1 MTPRAAYTQREMAR
15 DIDPGLF
22 VPIRP
27 EPLGIPERAPEP
39 SVSPETAERE
49 PSAAAPGSAPTFS
62 AAEKRI
68 RHRRNKANQ
77 DETPAGRLN
86 PHAAVGHASRQLR
99 SSGHYHAPLTVEE
112 QVRMAS
118 TLSSQ
123 FFEMARIDDDPAR
136 HLRANDVKHWATAW
150 AIVTDKLAL
159 LQGRP
164 TQIVALHETA
174 RPSLRTLGLKLASAT
189 VDASETTGGI
199 SA

>member
-1 MTPRAAYTQREMAR
+1 M
-15 DIDPGLF
+15 
-22 VPIRP
+22 V
-27 EPLGIPERAPEP
+27 
-39 SVSPETAERE
+39 
-49 PSAAAPGSAPTFS
+49 
-62 AAEKRI
+62 
-68 RHRRNKANQ
+68 
-77 DETPAGRLN
+77 
-86 PHAAVGHASRQLR
+86 
-99 SSGHYHAPLTVEE
+99 
-112 QVRMAS
+112 AS

-189 VDASETTGGI
+189 ERGRETTGGT
-199 SA
+199 AA